1 MTNNIVRNYWLA
13 LAAMYGLTLNVIVM
27 AAWPWPLLMGGAFIF
42 FAVIHGVRY
51 RQVGRK
57 VQVRLATA
65 NPSVGIIGGILGAA
79 AILIRGTAVAIWGG
93 PVLGVL
99 TFVAMY
105 LYLRRFG
112 RFNWQTSETAS

>member
-1 MTNNIVRNYWLA
+1 MLMTNNIVRNYC
-13 LAAMYGLTLNVIVM
+13 
-27 AAWPWPLLMGGAFIF
+27 WPWPLLMGGAFVL
-42 FAVIHGVRY
+42 FAVMHGIRY

-57 VQVRLATA
+57 VQGRLATA
-65 NPSVGIIGGILGAA
+65 NSSVGIIGGIFGAA
-79 AILIRGTAVAIWGG
+79 AILIRGTAAAIWGG

-112 RFNWQTSETAS
+112 RFNWQTSETAT